1 MKKFQFPI
9 EKTIYKNRLDQFLFD
24 EITSLS
30 RMYLK
35 HLILAGNCTV
45 NGEVENSGYHL
56 KSGDFVEIEIDVES
70 KAELLPENIPL
81 EIIFEDDELIVI
93 NKPTGML
100 VHPTKGVR
108 RGTLLNAVIYHL
120 NLNERG
126 EIKDGKLVRAGLVH
140 RLDKQTS
147 GLMVIAKNPRVHRI
161 LCSHFQRRLVEKKY
175 LAVVEGI
182 VGEDSGTIS
191 APIGR
196 DAEERVWKI
205 SADGK
210 SAESRFQV
218 VERFTDRTLLELEPV
233 TGRTNQLRLHCAHIG
248 HPIIGD
254 DKYGGREFQRL
265 CLHASKLSF
274 WHPNGNIRL
283 EFESIFCL
291 MERGHACPPT

>member
-1 MKKFQFPI
+1 MLKKFQFRI
-9 EKTIYKNRLDQFLFD
+9 EETTYKNRLDKFLFD

-35 HLILAGNCTV
+35 HLILEGDCTV
-45 NGEVENSGYHL
+45 NDKVENAGYHL
-56 KSGDFVEIEIDVES
+56 QSGDFVEIAIEIKPEIEMI
-70 KAELLPENIPL
+70 AENIPL
-81 EIIFEDDELIVI
+81 EVIFEDGELIVI

-108 RGTLLNAVIYHL
+108 RGTLLNALLFYL
-120 NLNERG
+120 NSDEQG
-126 EIKDGKLVRAGLVH
+126 EVKNGKLLRAGLVH

-147 GLMVIAKNPRVHRI
+147 GLMVIAKNPRAHRI

-182 VGEDSGTIS
+182 VGEDSGTIN

-205 SADGK
+205 MPKGK
-210 SAESRFQV
+210 SAESRFRV
-218 VERFTDRTLLELEPV
+218 IERFADKTLLELEPV
-233 TGRTNQLRLHCAHIG
+233 TGRTNQLRLHCAHVG

-254 DKYGGREFQRL
+254 DKYGGRAFSRL

-274 WHPNGNIRL
+274 WHPNGSNRL
-283 EFESIFCL
+283 EFESGMFQ
-291 MERGHACPPT
+291 